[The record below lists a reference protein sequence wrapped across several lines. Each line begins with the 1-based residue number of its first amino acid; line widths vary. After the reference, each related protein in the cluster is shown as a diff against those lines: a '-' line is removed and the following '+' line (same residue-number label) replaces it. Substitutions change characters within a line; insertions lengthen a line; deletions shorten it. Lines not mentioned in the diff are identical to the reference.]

1 MQKKKVAKVG
11 TVFDCPVCNHTN
23 CVECKIDRR
32 LGVGSVECTQCP
44 SDFNTSFQVNRLT
57 ELDEAVDLFY
67 QWRDDMERRKELARR
82 KRTAEGA
89 GITTTTV
96 SPAVPRPSSS
106 APSSSSASNRGGASN
121 RHRNN
126 SDSDSGS
133 DSDSDGDG
141 DSSHLVSAGRS
152 VVSRDRV
159 VPRDRAGLHHQ
170 QQMFLDVSEDEEE
183 DEDEEEEEDEE
194 DEEAEQQQRGAG
206 IVEDSGEE
214 DGGM

>member
-1 MQKKKVAKVG
+1 MLYCCPMLFSSSLLLVWLSHVVLCSCVG
-11 TVFDCPVCNHTN
+11 VLNSRARVCCTAFSCVDPV
-23 CVECKIDRR
+23 
-32 LGVGSVECTQCP
+32 LP
-44 SDFNTSFQVNRLT
+44 T

-152 VVSRDRV
+152 VVGRDRV